1 MAYYVSNDCVGC
13 ATSSYPCLGSECDLR
28 HVMHYVCDKCGDE
41 VEELYR
47 VDGSDICYEC
57 AHDKFFDSL
66 EVVHYEE

>member
-1 MAYYVSNDCVGC
+1 MAYYISNDCVGC
-13 ATSSYPCLGSECDLR
+13 ATEGYPCLGSECDLR
-28 HVMHYVCDKCGDE
+28 HAIHYICDKCGDE

-47 VDGSDICYEC
+47 VDDGDICYEC